1 MAFKGHWPKQV
12 WNRRPG
18 SLCTA
23 GKAHRTARGT
33 QKTRREAAA
42 SAPRSQAARTP
53 TTQLV
58 WVSRCHCVR
67 RPPSFRFLPGTSWEQ
82 KHAGPCAGNRV
93 STGRGQRPAEAALT
107 ASCPRERS
115 LTPAR
120 SSSPPPAGPAQVP
133 DTSQRARGSAPPP
146 RWLVVQPG
154 VTGECL
160 PRGALGKS
168 LPLCAHL
175 PRLRPSHGAPC
186 GPPCCSGNALRPH
199 LPAPLPT
206 GSCADRPVL
215 VGVPSRV
222 PSPQGAGG
230 KSAPCLSLQE
240 SLGDTAAGSERDLAT
255 APEDSREPRR
265 TRARGERCSRVL
277 SLKTSQT
284 PALLSTA
291 HAVPLATAPSAHT
304 EAAPSPRQ
312 RPPGTE
318 RSAVDRPCNLWG
330 PVQNSK
336 RGSSAVTGT
345 K

>member
-1 MAFKGHWPKQV
+1 MPRVWRVLRAPCGRLVRDLPHQTSGSSGLRQARLTSTYSWAWHPAHLLTPGHTWNDSQCPPAF
-12 WNRRPG
+12 
-18 SLCTA
+18 L
-23 GKAHRTARGT
+23 
-33 QKTRREAAA
+33 
-42 SAPRSQAARTP
+42 SAPQT
-53 TTQLV
+53 LV
-58 WVSRCHCVR
+58 
-67 RPPSFRFLPGTSWEQ
+67 LGTAS
-82 KHAGPCAGNRV
+82 P
-93 STGRGQRPAEAALT
+93 RGEASALT

-175 PRLRPSHGAPC
+175 PRLRPSHGAPR

-206 GSCADRPVL
+206 GSCAGRPVL

-240 SLGDTAAGSERDLAT
+240 SLFPAGSLGDTAAGSERDLAT

-277 SLKTSQT
+277 SLETSQT

-318 RSAVDRPCNLWG
+318 RSAVDRPCNRWG

-336 RGSSAVTGT
+336 RGNGAVTGT